1 MKWTMLHF
9 VCCMSS
15 LLHTCDLHLAH
26 SADEHP
32 AQVAVC
38 APSAA
43 WTPPVI
49 AVPCSMA
56 DLGMNIITVI
66 HQPRYSIFRL
76 FHEVLLL
83 GTSGRTVYLGPSEA
97 ALGWFQSLGFR
108 LPPNENP
115 ADFCL
120 DVISGSIPCDG
131 KADFTPEVG
140 LQL

>member
-1 MKWTMLHF
+1 MDQPACYVLHLISCSHF
-9 VCCMSS
+9 V
-15 LLHTCDLHLAH
+15 
-26 SADEHP
+26 
-32 AQVAVC
+32 V
-38 APSAA
+38 
-43 WTPPVI
+43 

-83 GTSGRTVYLGPSEA
+83 GTSGHTVYLGPSEA
-97 ALGWFQSLGFR
+97 ALGWFQSLGFC

-120 DVISGSIPCDG
+120 DVISGSIPCEG

-140 LQL
+140 FQL

>member
-1 MKWTMLHF
+1 M
-9 VCCMSS
+9 V
-15 LLHTCDLHLAH
+15 
-26 SADEHP
+26 
-32 AQVAVC
+32 
-38 APSAA
+38 
-43 WTPPVI
+43 

-120 DVISGSIPCDG
+120 DVISGSIPCEG

>member
-1 MKWTMLHF
+1 
-9 VCCMSS
+9 
-15 LLHTCDLHLAH
+15 
-26 SADEHP
+26 
-32 AQVAVC
+32 
-38 APSAA
+38 
-43 WTPPVI
+43 
-49 AVPCSMA
+49 MA

-97 ALGWFQSLGFR
+97 AL
-108 LPPNENP
+108 PPNENP

-120 DVISGSIPCDG
+120 DVISGSIPCEG